1 MTENFKLS
9 DNMPSLFVGL
19 DCMKRCSRL
28 LVWIHLS
35 FLLSLASALPCTA
48 QELPRGQLIEAVAC
62 LGNAS
67 QTYALYLP
75 SNYIRGKKWPILYAL
90 DAGAR
95 GKLPVERFREAAETY
110 GYILAGSNNSQNG
123 PVKIVEGAVNAL
135 LRDTQARFAVDAQ
148 RMYVAGFSGGARAAA
163 QIGLAM
169 KGKIAG
175 VVLFGAGFPPD
186 LRPAMPIPF
195 AIYLAAGIE
204 DFNFPELRELDRT
217 LDTLQAPHAFETF
230 SGGHEWPPDPTCR
243 HAIEWL
249 ELQAMKSGI
258 RAVNSEAVAEFE
270 LKLKSLGEADDIQ
283 KWRSME
289 KEVERRQ
296 NAAYRELSAFFEDLI
311 AGRDRQFAAQK
322 LRAGFDGLRNT
333 ADQKKDEIG
342 RIASTRVLTRFW
354 IVLNEEASLAFE
366 RREYG
371 AAVVRLELM
380 AQIRPDNPR
389 IYYHLARAHIQ
400 GGRKRDAIESL
411 RKAVARGFK
420 DIATLESDQ
429 DLEPLRQTAEY
440 QKILEDLKQR

>member
-1 MTENFKLS
+1 M
-9 DNMPSLFVGL
+9 
-19 DCMKRCSRL
+19 
-28 LVWIHLS
+28 LVRIHLS
-35 FLLSLASALPCTA
+35 FLLSLFAVLHCNA
-48 QELPRGQLIEAVAC
+48 QELPRGQVIEEVAC

-75 SNYIRGKKWPILYAL
+75 SNYTREKKWPILYAL

-95 GKLPVERFREAAETY
+95 GKLPVERFREAAEKY

-123 PVKIVEGAVNAL
+123 PVKIVEDAVNAL
-135 LRDTQARFAVDAQ
+135 LRDTQTRFAVDAQ
-148 RMYVAGFSGGARAAA
+148 RRYVAGFSGGARAAV
-163 QIGLAM
+163 QVGLAM
-169 KGKIAG
+169 NGKIAG

-195 AIYLAAGIE
+195 ALYLAAGIE

-217 LDTLQAPHAFETF
+217 LDALQAPHAFEAF

-258 RAVNSEAVAEFE
+258 RAVNSEAMAEIE
-270 LKLKSLGEADDIQ
+270 LKMKPLSEADDVL

-296 NAAYRELSAFFEDLI
+296 NAADRELYASFEDLI

-322 LRAGFDGLRNT
+322 LRAGLERLRNT

-342 RIASTRVLTRFW
+342 RIASIRVLTRFW
-354 IVLNEEASLAFE
+354 IMLNEEASLALE

-371 AAVVRLELM
+371 AAVARLELM
-380 AQIRPDNPR
+380 AQVRPDNPR

-400 GGRKRDAIESL
+400 GGRKREAIESL
-411 RKAVARGFK
+411 RKAVANGFK
-420 DIATLESDQ
+420 DIGTLESDA
-429 DLEPLRQTAEY
+429 DLDPLRQTPEY
-440 QKILEDLKQR
+440 RKMLEVLKQR